1 MHRHAAVGVADD
13 TEDLLERAHAIDDP
27 ERRREL
33 CHRAIEGNLP
43 IAMLLA
49 RQYAGR
55 GVELDDLEQVAM
67 LALCHAVQRYDPRVG
82 RGFAA
87 FAVPTIRGEL
97 RRHFRDHTWL
107 VRPSRSG
114 QELTAA
120 ARALTPLLTQHLG
133 RDPKVD
139 DLAVAVECSPAE
151 LRRALGEGCL
161 VGASLDAPFGPEPDG
176 TTWAAVLPDTRDSF
190 ARLEDR
196 LTLADFLCGLD
207 ERDQR
212 ILHMRYVD
220 DLTQEQ
226 IGRAIGVSQMQIS
239 RILARIVAGARDW
252 FGAEAA
258 AA

>member
-1 MHRHAAVGVADD
+1 MQRHAAVGIADD
-13 TEDLLERAHAIDDP
+13 TEELLSQADDTHDT

-33 CHRAIEGNLP
+33 HHRVIEGNRP
-43 IAMLLA
+43 IAQLLA

-55 GVELDDLEQVAM
+55 GVELDDLEQVAT
-67 LALCHAVQRYDPRVG
+67 LALCHAVLRYDPRVG

-107 VRPSRSG
+107 VRPSRSS

-120 ARALTPLLTQHLG
+120 VRALTPLLTQQLG
-133 RDPKVD
+133 REPKVP
-139 DLAVAVECSPAE
+139 DLAAAIDCSPAE

-161 VGASLDAPFGPEPDG
+161 SGASLDAPIGAQPDG
-176 TTWAAVLPDTRDSF
+176 ATWAAVLPDARDSF
-190 ARLEDR
+190 SRLEDR
-196 LTLADFLCGLD
+196 LTLAGFLSGLD
-207 ERDQR
+207 DRDQR
-212 ILHMRYVD
+212 ILHMRYVE

-239 RILARIVAGARDW
+239 RILARIVAGARAW
-252 FGAEAA
+252 FGSEAVA
-258 AA
+258 